1 VLRAIILGIVQG
13 LTEFLPISSS
23 AHLSIVPRLLGYATP
38 TLSFEVLLHFGTLA
52 AVVAYFARDLW
63 AFLLSLVAPGRLGP
77 QETRTRRRM
86 LGLLALASVPAAV
99 VGFLLQDWADQ
110 QTARPLRAAVWL
122 MLTTAIMIAA
132 ELYDRARRTRPAPA
146 TAPGELEG
154 GEPLR
159 GEVEGGEPLRGE
171 VDPEDAAT
179 RAGLWTAGG
188 IRSGGRLGSPSGGP
202 GSGGPGLGAPG
213 SGAGARGAAGP
224 DPPGGVG
231 GAAAGSGMS
240 RAGYAGGRGRVDGGR
255 VGRAARRAGG
265 GAPATAEEELDRL
278 PLPKAVG
285 IGLGQALALIP
296 GTSRSGITI
305 SVGLFEGVSREA
317 AARFSFLLSIPAIL
331 GAGILKLD
339 ELGGATETPLELVAG
354 TLAAAVS
361 GFLAVSFLIRLL
373 RTRTLW
379 PFIWYRLVAGA
390 LFVLLLST
398 VRS

>member
-159 GEVEGGEPLRGE
+159 GEV
-171 VDPEDAAT
+171 DPEGAAT

-188 IRSGGRLGSPSGGP
+188 TRSGGRLGSPSGGP

-231 GAAAGSGMS
+231 GAAAGNGMS
-240 RAGYAGGRGRVDGGR
+240 RAGYAGGRGR

-354 TLAAAVS
+354 TFAAAVS

>member
-77 QETRTRRRM
+77 QETRARRRM

-122 MLTTAIMIAA
+122 VLTTAIMIAA

-154 GEPLR
+154 GEATT
-159 GEVEGGEPLRGE
+159 GEVGGGEPLRGE
-171 VDPEDAAT
+171 VDSGGVAT

-188 IRSGGRLGSPSGGP
+188 TRSGERLGSPSRGPGTGGP
-202 GSGGPGLGAPG
+202 GFGAP
-213 SGAGARGAAGP
+213 GAGARGAAGA

-231 GAAAGSGMS
+231 GAAAGSGVS
-240 RAGYAGGRGRVDGGR
+240 GAGYAGGGR

-265 GAPATAEEELDRL
+265 GAPGTAEEELDRL

-339 ELGGATETPLELVAG
+339 ELGGATETPIELVAG

>member
-1 VLRAIILGIVQG
+1 MLRAIILGIVQG

-63 AFLLSLVAPGRLGP
+63 AFLLCLVAPGRLGP
-77 QETRTRRRM
+77 QETRTRRRL

-110 QTARPLRAAVWL
+110 QTARPLRASVWL
-122 MLTTAIMIAA
+122 VLTTVIMIAA
-132 ELYDRARRTRPAPA
+132 ELYDRARRSRGGP
-146 TAPGELEG
+146 EG
-154 GEPLR
+154 GEAAPA
-159 GEVEGGEPLRGE
+159 GVWKAG
-171 VDPEDAAT
+171 DA
-179 RAGLWTAGG
+179 
-188 IRSGGRLGSPSGGP
+188 RSGGRLGSPSGGP
-202 GSGGPGLGAPG
+202 GG
-213 SGAGARGAAGP
+213 
-224 DPPGGVG
+224 
-231 GAAAGSGMS
+231 AGSGS
-240 RAGYAGGRGRVDGGR
+240 GLRGIHEAGGVRSEGGTGDVRGAGR
-255 VGRAARRAGG
+255 MHGG
-265 GAPATAEEELDRL
+265 GGPVSAERELDRL
-278 PLPKAVG
+278 PVAKATG
-285 IGLGQALALIP
+285 IGLGQALALVP

-331 GAGILKLD
+331 GAGILKLGD
-339 ELGGATETPLELVAG
+339 LAGATETPAQLVAG
-354 TLAAAVS
+354 TLAAAIS

>member
-77 QETRTRRRM
+77 QETRARRRM

-122 MLTTAIMIAA
+122 VLTTAIMIAA

-154 GEPLR
+154 GEATT
-159 GEVEGGEPLRGE
+159 GEVGGGEPLRGE
-171 VDPEDAAT
+171 VDSGGVAT

-188 IRSGGRLGSPSGGP
+188 TRSGERLGSPSGGP
-202 GSGGPGLGAPG
+202 GTGGPGFGAP
-213 SGAGARGAAGP
+213 GAGARGAAGA

-231 GAAAGSGMS
+231 GAAAGSGVS
-240 RAGYAGGRGRVDGGR
+240 GAGYAGGGR

-265 GAPATAEEELDRL
+265 GAPGTAEEELDRL

-339 ELGGATETPLELVAG
+339 ELGGATETPIELVAG